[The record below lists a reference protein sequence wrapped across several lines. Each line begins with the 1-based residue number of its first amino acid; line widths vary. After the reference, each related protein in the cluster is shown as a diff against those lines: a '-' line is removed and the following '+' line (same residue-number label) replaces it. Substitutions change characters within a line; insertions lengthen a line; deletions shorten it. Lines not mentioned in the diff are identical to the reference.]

1 MEIVLNP
8 TWQEYKQ
15 LRLLALETDP
25 KAFGSSLEEERL
37 SPDEK
42 WQKYLN
48 LSIQKQGEVMVFAR
62 VDGALVGMVG
72 AYWDDKKKSRHVAT
86 MFGTYVEKSYR
97 GRKIGS
103 MLIENL
109 LNELKNLPQ
118 LKKIKLAVVSS
129 EPAAIRLYEKFG
141 FERVGIEKKEL
152 FDDPEYSDTILMEK
166 LL

>member
-48 LSIQKQGEVMVFAR
+48 HFFVSILVLMDSR
-62 VDGALVGMVG
+62 VKTEAGPRIHHH
-72 AYWDDKKKSRHVAT
+72 YHQFQS
-86 MFGTYVEKSYR
+86 
-97 GRKIGS
+97 
-103 MLIENL
+103 
-109 LNELKNLPQ
+109 
-118 LKKIKLAVVSS
+118 
-129 EPAAIRLYEKFG
+129 
-141 FERVGIEKKEL
+141 L
-152 FDDPEYSDTILMEK
+152 F
-166 LL
+166 